1 MTQGRQR
8 SAGSSNSV
16 RNTSSHLQDH
26 DLLLR
31 ETNHRCSNDLQL
43 VVSLLAL
50 QSQRV
55 TNPEARQALTD
66 AMERV
71 SILARAR
78 STMHGDQKPS
88 IEAAL
93 RQVCEALHAQA
104 EPRSILVSLQVTDDV
119 DGLTPNEVTTLALVA
134 NELATNAI
142 KHGYKD
148 GKAGHIR
155 VTLGRT
161 PAGDVSVIVDDDGL
175 PLADTV
181 RLDRSGLG
189 LGLAKR
195 LTASIGGLF
204 IPPNP
209 DPRRSSGSR
218 KKGQSVRCSG
228 RLVLVNRRK

>member
-1 MTQGRQR
+1 MIDGKHSPRPGDALRQAPR
-8 SAGSSNSV
+8 STGES
-16 RNTSSHLQDH
+16 

-43 VVSLLAL
+43 VVSLLSL
-50 QSQRV
+50 QSQRA
-55 TNPEARQALTD
+55 TSQEAREALRD

-71 SILARAR
+71 AVLARAR
-78 STMHGDQKPS
+78 TPAHAEQKPS
-88 IEAAL
+88 IAGAL

-104 EPRSILVSLQVTDDV
+104 DPRSILVSLEVADDV
-119 DGLTPNEVTTLALVA
+119 DGLAPNEVTTLALVA

-161 PAGDVSVIVDDDGL
+161 TAGDVSVIVDDDGL
-175 PLADTV
+175 PLPEAVQPGHT
-181 RLDRSGLG
+181 GLG

-195 LTASIGGLF
+195 LTASVGGLF
-204 IPPNP
+204 IPPAT
-209 DPRRSSGSR
+209 GSKAFELR
-218 KKGQSVRCSG
+218 VSEKHRVADRA
-228 RLVLVNRRK
+228 

>member
-1 MTQGRQR
+1 MTQQDLR
-8 SAGSSNSV
+8 SAKPSNFI
-16 RNTSSHLQDH
+16 REAPRPQTDH

-50 QSQRV
+50 QSRRA
-55 TNPEARQALTD
+55 TNLEARQALTD

-71 SILARAR
+71 SVLARAR
-78 STMHGDQKPS
+78 TTMHGDRHPS

-93 RQVCEALHAQA
+93 REVCEALHAQA
-104 EPRSILVSLQVTDDV
+104 EPRSILVSLQVTNDV

-142 KHGYKD
+142 KHGYRD
-148 GKAGHIR
+148 GKAGRIC

-175 PLADTV
+175 PFPEVERPTH
-181 RLDRSGLG
+181 SGLG
-189 LGLAKR
+189 LELVKR
-195 LTASIGGLF
+195 LTASIGALF
-204 IPPNP
+204 IPPEA
-209 DPRRSSGSR
+209 GSKTFELR
-218 KKGQSVRCSG
+218 ICDKLRMAHTP
-228 RLVLVNRRK
+228 

>member
-1 MTQGRQR
+1 MTQNNQR
-8 SAGSSNSV
+8 SAMTLNSV
-16 RNTSSHLQDH
+16 GKAPRTHRDH

-55 TNPEARQALTD
+55 TNSEARQALTD

-78 STMHGDQKPS
+78 STMHSDQKPS
-88 IEAAL
+88 I
-93 RQVCEALHAQA
+93 EALHAQA

-119 DGLTPNEVTTLALVA
+119 DGLTQNEVTTLALVA

-142 KHGYKD
+142 KHGYED

-155 VTLGRT
+155 ITLGRT
-161 PAGDVSVIVDDDGL
+161 PGGDVSVIVDDDGL
-175 PLADTV
+175 PFPQIERADHH
-181 RLDRSGLG
+181 GLG
-189 LGLAKR
+189 LGLVKR

-204 IPPNP
+204 IPPEA
-209 DPRRSSGSR
+209 GSKAFELR
-218 KKGQSVRCSG
+218 VSEKLRMAQTG
-228 RLVLVNRRK
+228 

>member
-1 MTQGRQR
+1 MTQSSPRP
-8 SAGSSNSV
+8 AGSSNLV
-16 RNTSSHLQDH
+16 REAPRHSQDN

-50 QSQRV
+50 QSQRA

-78 STMHGDQKPS
+78 STMHNDRHPS

-104 EPRSILVSLQVTDDV
+104 EPRSILVALKVTDTV
-119 DGLTPNEVTTLALVA
+119 DGLTPNEVTTIALVA

-142 KHGYKD
+142 KHAYKD
-148 GKAGHIR
+148 GKSGHIR

-161 PAGDVSVIVDDDGL
+161 ASGDVSVIIDDDGL
-175 PLADTV
+175 PFPE
-181 RLDRSGLG
+181 LDRPNPGGLG

-195 LTASIGGLF
+195 LTASIGGIF
-204 IPPNP
+204 ISPEP
-209 DPRRSSGSR
+209 
-218 KKGQSVRCSG
+218 QSKAFEL
-228 RLVLVNRRK
+228 RLPEKLRIAETA

>member
-1 MTQGRQR
+1 MTQGGQR
-8 SAGSSNSV
+8 SGGGSNAVHKTPS
-16 RNTSSHLQDH
+16 RNEDH

-43 VVSLLAL
+43 VVSLLSL
-50 QSQRV
+50 QSQRA

-93 RQVCEALHAQA
+93 RQVCEALHAQS

-161 PAGDVSVIVDDDGL
+161 SAGEVSVIVDDDGL
-175 PLADTV
+175 PLPEFKRPDQG
-181 RLDRSGLG
+181 GLG

-204 IPPNP
+204 IPPKA
-209 DPRRSSGSR
+209 GSKAFELR
-218 KKGQSVRCSG
+218 ISEKLRIA
-228 RLVLVNRRK
+228 

>member
-1 MTQGRQR
+1 MTQNNER
-8 SAGSSNSV
+8 STMTSNLAGKAP
-16 RNTSSHLQDH
+16 RTHRDH

-50 QSQRV
+50 QSQRA
-55 TNPEARQALTD
+55 TNLEARQALTD

-119 DGLTPNEVTTLALVA
+119 DGLTKNEVTTLALVA

-155 VTLGRT
+155 ITLGRT
-161 PAGDVSVIVDDDGL
+161 PGGDVSVIVDDDGL
-175 PLADTV
+175 PFPQIERADHH
-181 RLDRSGLG
+181 GLG
-189 LGLAKR
+189 LGLVQR
-195 LTASIGGLF
+195 LTTSIGGLF
-204 IPPNP
+204 IPPEA
-209 DPRRSSGSR
+209 GSKAFELR
-218 KKGQSVRCSG
+218 VSEKLRMTQTG
-228 RLVLVNRRK
+228 

>member
-1 MTQGRQR
+1 MIDGKHSPRPGNALRNVPR
-8 SAGSSNSV
+8 SAGEN
-16 RNTSSHLQDH
+16 

-43 VVSLLAL
+43 VVSLLSL
-50 QSQRV
+50 QSQRASSQ
-55 TNPEARQALTD
+55 EAREALGD

-71 SILARAR
+71 AVLARAR
-78 STMHGDQKPS
+78 TPTHAEQKPS
-88 IEAAL
+88 IAGAL

-104 EPRSILVSLQVTDDV
+104 EPRSILVSLEVTDDV
-119 DGLTPNEVTTLALVA
+119 DGLAPNEVTTLALVA

-161 PAGDVSVIVDDDGL
+161 TAGDISVIVDDDGL
-175 PLADTV
+175 PLPESVPGHT
-181 RLDRSGLG
+181 GLG

-195 LTASIGGLF
+195 LTASIGGLL
-204 IPPNP
+204 IPPAA
-209 DPRRSSGSR
+209 GSKAFELR
-218 KKGQSVRCSG
+218 VSEKLRVADRA
-228 RLVLVNRRK
+228 

>member
-1 MTQGRQR
+1 MINDKQR
-8 SAGSSNSV
+8 SLKAVPRTRRSMAEN
-16 RNTSSHLQDH
+16 

-43 VVSLLAL
+43 VVSLLSL
-50 QSQRV
+50 QSQRA
-55 TNPEARQALTD
+55 TSLEARQALTD

-71 SILARAR
+71 AVLARAR
-78 STMHGDQKPS
+78 TPARADHQPS
-88 IEAAL
+88 LKAAL

-104 EPRSILVSLQVTDDV
+104 EPRSILVSLRVTDDV
-119 DGLTPNEVTTLALVA
+119 DGLGPNEVTTLALVA

-161 PAGDVSVIVDDDGL
+161 GTGEISVIVDDDGL
-175 PLADTV
+175 PLGETMKPGHN
-181 RLDRSGLG
+181 GLG

-204 IPPNP
+204 ISPEA
-209 DPRRSSGSR
+209 GSKAFELR
-218 KKGQSVRCSG
+218 VSEKLRIAETA
-228 RLVLVNRRK
+228 

>member
-1 MTQGRQR
+1 MTQHDQR
-8 SAGSSNSV
+8 PAVPSRFLRKVA
-16 RNTSSHLQDH
+16 RPREDH
-26 DLLLR
+26 ELLLR

-50 QSQRV
+50 QSQRA

-71 SILARAR
+71 SVLARAR
-78 STMHGDQKPS
+78 STMHGDRHPS

-104 EPRSILVSLQVTDDV
+104 EPRSILVSLQITDDV
-119 DGLTPNEVTTLALVA
+119 DGLTPNEVTTLALVV

-142 KHGYKD
+142 KHGYRD

-161 PAGDVSVIVDDDGL
+161 SASDVSIIVDDDGL
-175 PLADTV
+175 PFPEIE
-181 RLDRSGLG
+181 RPSRSGLG
-189 LGLAKR
+189 LGLVKR

-204 IPPNP
+204 IAPKA
-209 DPRRSSGSR
+209 GSKAFELR
-218 KKGQSVRCSG
+218 VSEKLRIGSE
-228 RLVLVNRRK
+228 

>member
-1 MTQGRQR
+1 MTRNNQR
-8 SAGSSNSV
+8 SAMTSDSV
-16 RNTSSHLQDH
+16 GKAPRPYRDH

-50 QSQRV
+50 QNQRA
-55 TNPEARQALTD
+55 TNFEARQALTD

-119 DGLTPNEVTTLALVA
+119 DGLTQNEVTILALVA

-155 VTLGRT
+155 ITLGRT
-161 PAGDVSVIVDDDGL
+161 PGGDVSVIVDDDGL
-175 PLADTV
+175 PFPELE
-181 RLDRSGLG
+181 RSNHSGLG
-189 LGLAKR
+189 LGLVKR

-204 IPPNP
+204 IAPEA
-209 DPRRSSGSR
+209 GSKAFELR
-218 KKGQSVRCSG
+218 VSEKLRMTQTG
-228 RLVLVNRRK
+228 

>member
-1 MTQGRQR
+1 MINDKQR
-8 SAGSSNSV
+8 SLAAVPKTRRSMAEN
-16 RNTSSHLQDH
+16 

-43 VVSLLAL
+43 VVSLLSL
-50 QSQRV
+50 QSQRA
-55 TNPEARQALTD
+55 TSLEARQALTD

-71 SILARAR
+71 AVLARAR
-78 STMHGDQKPS
+78 TPARADHQPS
-88 IEAAL
+88 LEAAL

-104 EPRSILVSLQVTDDV
+104 EPRSILVSLRVTDDV
-119 DGLTPNEVTTLALVA
+119 DGLGPNEVTTLALVA

-161 PAGDVSVIVDDDGL
+161 TAGDISVIVDDDGMPL
-175 PLADTV
+175 PESVPGHT
-181 RLDRSGLG
+181 GLG

-204 IPPNP
+204 IPPAA
-209 DPRRSSGSR
+209 GSKAFELR
-218 KKGQSVRCSG
+218 VSEKLRVADRA
-228 RLVLVNRRK
+228 

>member
-1 MTQGRQR
+1 MTESSPRL
-8 SAGSSNSV
+8 AGLSNSV
-16 RNTSSHLQDH
+16 RRTPRPSQDN

-50 QSQRV
+50 QSQRA

-78 STMHGDQKPS
+78 STMHNDRHPS

-104 EPRSILVSLQVTDDV
+104 EPRSILVSLKVTDTV
-119 DGLTPNEVTTLALVA
+119 DGLTPNEVTTIALVA

-142 KHGYKD
+142 
-148 GKAGHIR
+148 
-155 VTLGRT
+155 
-161 PAGDVSVIVDDDGL
+161 
-175 PLADTV
+175 
-181 RLDRSGLG
+181 
-189 LGLAKR
+189 
-195 LTASIGGLF
+195 
-204 IPPNP
+204 
-209 DPRRSSGSR
+209 
-218 KKGQSVRCSG
+218 
-228 RLVLVNRRK
+228 